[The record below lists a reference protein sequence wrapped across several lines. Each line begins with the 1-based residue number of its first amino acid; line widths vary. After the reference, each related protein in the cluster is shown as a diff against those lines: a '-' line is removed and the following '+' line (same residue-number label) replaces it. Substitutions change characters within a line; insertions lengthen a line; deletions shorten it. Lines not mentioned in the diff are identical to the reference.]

1 MGGTTREPKAP
12 ARAMA
17 YNAEQKETME
27 LRFNEGDRVV
37 CNIGEWAPGYI
48 VKRWYR
54 EDSWPEG
61 KWAPYQVQ
69 LDQGSLIY
77 APIDDDKAVRD
88 IKDAPEGVD
97 DAGGR
102 PEPPPPTKSPMTWE
116 EIKAWDT

>member
-1 MGGTTREPKAP
+1 MLAEDGWIGGDSPLGP
-12 ARAMA
+12 GGGWI
-17 YNAEQKETME
+17 ND
-27 LRFNEGDRVV
+27 GDIAKCIAIMTVLLVFTCWDRLT
-37 CNIGEWAPGYI
+37 
-48 VKRWYR
+48 R